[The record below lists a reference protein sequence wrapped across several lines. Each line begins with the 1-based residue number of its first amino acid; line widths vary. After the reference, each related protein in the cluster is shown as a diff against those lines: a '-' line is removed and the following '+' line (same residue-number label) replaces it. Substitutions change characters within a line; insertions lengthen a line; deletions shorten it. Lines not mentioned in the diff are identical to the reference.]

1 LKALAEAAEPHPLMR
16 DLRLEVVGGIAF
28 LSIDRPQA
36 RNALALQ
43 TMAELDEALETV
55 RLERA
60 RVLVI
65 RGAGDKAFC
74 AGGDI
79 KELEHMRSEEEAAA
93 MAHAMRATLDRIP
106 QLAIPVIAGLNGD
119 ALGGGAE
126 LALACDFRVAAAHAR
141 IGFPQ
146 ISLGLMPAW
155 GASERLASLVGRGRA
170 LRILLGGQALLAE
183 EAFQLGLV
191 EMVVPSAAF
200 DEKLKETALAIAAA
214 PPAAVA
220 GIKSSVNAVLPHR
233 HPELADTT
241 VEAFARTWADPAHW
255 KAVEEM
261 GKRRRKKP

>member
-1 LKALAEAAEPHPLMR
+1 VR
-16 DLRLEVVGGIAF
+16 DLHLEVVGGVAM
-28 LSIDRPQA
+28 LVIDRPGA

-43 TMAELDEALETV
+43 TMDELDEALEMV
-55 RLERA
+55 RLQRA

-79 KELEHMRSEEEAAA
+79 KELERMRSESEAAA
-93 MAHAMRATLDRIP
+93 MAHRMRATLDRIP

-126 LALACDFRVAAAHAR
+126 LAIACDFRIAAEHAR

-146 ISLGLMPAW
+146 ITLGLMPAW
-155 GASERLASLVGRGRA
+155 GASERLAALVGRARA
-170 LRILLGGQALLAE
+170 LSILLGGQPVAATEAL
-183 EAFQLGLV
+183 QLGLV
-191 EMVVPSAAF
+191 EIVVPSAMF
-200 DEKLKETALAIAAA
+200 EGRLDEVALAIASA

-220 GIKSSVNAVLPHR
+220 GIKSSVNAVHPHR
-233 HPELADTT
+233 NPELADTT

-255 KAVEEM
+255 EAVEKME
-261 GKRRRKKP
+261 KRRREKR

>member
-1 LKALAEAAEPHPLMR
+1 MR
-16 DLRLEVVGGIAF
+16 DLILEVADGIAT
-28 LSIDRPQA
+28 LSINRPRS

-43 TMAELDEALETV
+43 TMDELDEALETV
-55 RLERA
+55 RLQRA

-79 KELEHMRSEEEAAA
+79 KELEGMRSESEAAA
-93 MAHAMRATLDRIP
+93 MAHRMRATLDRIP

-126 LALACDFRVAAAHAR
+126 LAIACDLRIAAEHAR

-146 ISLGLMPAW
+146 IRLGLMPAW
-155 GASERLASLVGRGRA
+155 GATERLASLVGRARA
-170 LRILLGGQALLAE
+170 LSILLGGQPLAASEAL
-183 EAFQLGLV
+183 QLGLV
-191 EMVVPSAAF
+191 EMVAPSATFEVRLRDFAG
-200 DEKLKETALAIAAA
+200 AIAAA

-220 GIKSSVNAVLPHR
+220 GIKSSVNAVHPHR
-233 HPELADTT
+233 NPELADTT

-255 KAVEEM
+255 EAVENMEKSRRE
-261 GKRRRKKP
+261 KR

>member
-1 LKALAEAAEPHPLMR
+1 
-16 DLRLEVVGGIAF
+16 
-28 LSIDRPQA
+28 
-36 RNALALQ
+36 
-43 TMAELDEALETV
+43 MAELDEALETV
-55 RLERA
+55 GLEGA

-79 KELEHMRSEEEAAA
+79 KELEQMRSEEQAAT
-93 MAHAMRATLDRIP
+93 MAHRMRATLDRIP

-126 LALACDFRVAAAHAR
+126 LALACDFRIAASHAR

-170 LRILLGGQALLAE
+170 LRILLSGKLMPAD
-183 EAFQLGLV
+183 EAFELGLV
-191 EMVVPSAAF
+191 EMVVPSATF
-200 DEKLKETALAIAAA
+200 EQTLHEIALGIAGA

-220 GIKSSVNAVLPHR
+220 GIKSSVNSVRPHR

-255 KAVEEM
+255 KAVGEM
-261 GKRRRKKP
+261 ERRRRKKT

>member
-1 LKALAEAAEPHPLMR
+1 MR
-16 DLRLEVVGGIAF
+16 DLQLEVVKGVAT

-55 RLERA
+55 RTERA

-79 KELEHMRSEEEAAA
+79 KELEHMRSADEAAA
-93 MAHAMRATLDRIP
+93 MAHRMRATLDRIP
-106 QLAIPVIAGLNGD
+106 QLAIPVIAALNGD

-126 LALACDFRVAAAHAR
+126 LAVACDFRVAAAHAR

-155 GASERLASLVGRGRA
+155 GASERLAALVGRGRA
-170 LRILLGGQALLAE
+170 LSILLGGRLMPAAE
-183 EAFQLGLV
+183 AKQLGLV
-191 EMVVPSAAF
+191 EIVVPSAKF
-200 DEKLKETALAIAAA
+200 DESIRELAAGIAAA

-220 GIKSSVNAVLPHR
+220 GIKSSVNAVRPHR
-233 HPELADTT
+233 NPELAGVTI
-241 VEAFARTWADPAHW
+241 EAFARTWADSAHW
-255 KAVEEM
+255 EAVEAME
-261 GKRRRKKP
+261 KRRRKKQ